1 MERGLVSVKNEATV
15 PNIYE
20 AVGMLSL
27 TEKFCM
33 EVDHRHTYQFIKKQF
48 YLDAYL
54 SAELQEIWSC
64 ADGSYTE
71 VDHWSVWSLICT
83 SCLTVSA
90 QTYEVE

>member
-1 MERGLVSVKNEATV
+1 M

-54 SAELQEIWSC
+54 SAELQEI
-64 ADGSYTE
+64 
-71 VDHWSVWSLICT
+71 
-83 SCLTVSA
+83 
-90 QTYEVE
+90 

>member
-54 SAELQEIWSC
+54 SAELQEI
-64 ADGSYTE
+64 
-71 VDHWSVWSLICT
+71 
-83 SCLTVSA
+83 
-90 QTYEVE
+90 